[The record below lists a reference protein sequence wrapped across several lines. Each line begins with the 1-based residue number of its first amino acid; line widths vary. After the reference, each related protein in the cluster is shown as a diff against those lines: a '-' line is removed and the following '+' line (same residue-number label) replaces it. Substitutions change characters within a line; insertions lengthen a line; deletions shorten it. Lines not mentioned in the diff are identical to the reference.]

1 MNMQERLDSPF
12 AYHLD
17 PGRHEAITGCG
28 AWRPV
33 LRGPTAVCKTAIRS
47 PSSAAPAFHST
58 PKICTHPV
66 FWN

>member
-17 PGRHEAITGCG
+17 PRRHEAITGCG

-33 LRGPTAVCKTAIRS
+33 LRGLRANGGMQNG
-47 PSSAAPAFHST
+47 HSF
-58 PKICTHPV
+58 PK
-66 FWN
+66 